1 MTLAEIFEIIFN
13 CIYTTI
19 IYYTNKRRIIHD
31 ENFDL
36 TKPQTITELKD
47 SEIKI
52 ENESNKK
59 S

>member
-19 IYYTNKRRIIHD
+19 TYYTNKRRIINN

-36 TKPQTITELKD
+36 TRHPITTEQKD
-47 SEIKI
+47 AAIKI
-52 ENESNKK
+52 ENLE
-59 S
+59 